1 MLHDEAPKSECKT
14 IRLFWYGGFHLSAR
28 GKKFHSHF
36 LGLCI
41 TRTLSDWLKISS
53 RDLLHT
59 FSRVLRRLH
68 VFTISFDC
76 WYVYLTDT
84 WKLAMATILLSPYS
98 ESQAK
103 WVLNYQEKN
112 SFSFLLAS

>member
-28 GKKFHSHF
+28 GKKFHSNF

-76 WYVYLTDT
+76 
-84 WKLAMATILLSPYS
+84 
-98 ESQAK
+98 
-103 WVLNYQEKN
+103 
-112 SFSFLLAS
+112 